1 MKTYGFDLDFFR
13 TYKIQI
19 RTGIQYTTH
28 VSKSPQFHRDKVCK
42 DGQKRERESAGY
54 DRIGTDN

>member
-1 MKTYGFDLDFFR
+1 MKTYGFDLYFFR
-13 TYKIQI
+13 SYKLQI

-28 VSKSPQFHRDKVCK
+28 VSKSPQFHRDKVYK
-42 DGQKRERESAGY
+42 DGQKGEKESAGF